1 VDGEVTTILMRFP
14 KETCSPLSSAAT
26 GATPFHVGRMVL
38 MVVRSSVFILGLGF
52 AHPVGT

>member
-1 VDGEVTTILMRFP
+1 MDGEVTTILMRFP